1 MRYQSMIRSSARSR
15 RKAGYLC
22 RLFDLGLLFVPC
34 ITNNTD
40 GNMDAN
46 NATYANNDIYA
57 NNGIYANSAACAT
70 CANNAFCTTKPF
82 RPRLWGL
89 VLLGSAQ
96 LAPQ

>member
-1 MRYQSMIRSSARSR
+1 MIQSSSRSR
-15 RKAGYLC
+15 RKAGYLR
-22 RLFDLGLLFVPC
+22 RLFDRWLLFVPC

-40 GNMDAN
+40 GNRDAN
-46 NATYANNDIYA
+46 NATYATYA
-57 NNGIYANSAACAT
+57 NNATYAT
-70 CANNAFCTTKPF
+70 CANNAFYTTKPF

>member
-1 MRYQSMIRSSARSR
+1 MIQSSSRSR
-15 RKAGYLC
+15 RKAGYLR
-22 RLFDLGLLFVPC
+22 RLFDRGLLSPC
-34 ITNNTD
+34 ITNNID

-46 NATYANNDIYA
+46 NATYATYANNDIYA
-57 NNGIYANSAACAT
+57 NSATCAT
-70 CANNAFCTTKPF
+70 CANNAFYTTKPF

>member
-1 MRYQSMIRSSARSR
+1 MIQSSSWSR
-15 RKAGYLC
+15 RKAGYLR
-22 RLFDLGLLFVPC
+22 RLFDRGLLFVPC
-34 ITNNTD
+34 ITNTY
-40 GNMDAN
+40 AN
-46 NATYANNDIYA
+46 NATYATYANNDIYA
-57 NNGIYANSAACAT
+57 NNGIYANSATYAT

>member
-1 MRYQSMIRSSARSR
+1 MIQSSSRFR

-22 RLFDLGLLFVPC
+22 RLFDLGLLFVLC
-34 ITNNTD
+34 ITNTY
-40 GNMDAN
+40 AN
-46 NATYANNDIYA
+46 NATYATYATCANNDIYA
-57 NNGIYANSAACAT
+57 NNGIYANSVGGT
-70 CANNAFCTTKPF
+70 NNAFYTTKPF

>member
-1 MRYQSMIRSSARSR
+1 MIQSLSRSR
-15 RKAGYLC
+15 RKAGYLR
-22 RLFDLGLLFVPC
+22 RLFDRGLLFWPC

-40 GNMDAN
+40 GNRDAN
-46 NATYANNDIYA
+46 DATYATYATYA
-57 NNGIYANSAACAT
+57 NNGIYANSATCAT
-70 CANNAFCTTKPF
+70 CANNAFYTTKPF

>member
-1 MRYQSMIRSSARSR
+1 MIQSSSRFR

-22 RLFDLGLLFVPC
+22 RLFDLGLLFVLC
-34 ITNNTD
+34 ITNTY
-40 GNMDAN
+40 AN
-46 NATYANNDIYA
+46 NATYATYATCATCANNDIYA
-57 NNGIYANSAACAT
+57 NNGIYANSATYAI
-70 CANNAFCTTKPF
+70 CANNAFYTTKPF

>member
-1 MRYQSMIRSSARSR
+1 MIQSLSRSR
-15 RKAGYLC
+15 RKAGYLR
-22 RLFDLGLLFVPC
+22 RLFDRGLLFEPC

-40 GNMDAN
+40 GNRDAN

-57 NNGIYANSAACAT
+57 NNGIYANSVGGT
-70 CANNAFCTTKPF
+70 NNAFCTTKPF

-96 LAPQ
+96 LVPQ

>member
-1 MRYQSMIRSSARSR
+1 MIQSSSRSR
-15 RKAGYLC
+15 RKAGYLR
-22 RLFDLGLLFVPC
+22 RLFDRGLLFVPC

-40 GNMDAN
+40 GNRDAN
-46 NATYANNDIYA
+46 NATYATYANNDIYA
-57 NNGIYANSAACAT
+57 NNGIYANSATCAT
-70 CANNAFCTTKPF
+70 CANNAFYTTKPF

>member
-1 MRYQSMIRSSARSR
+1 MIQFSSRSC
-15 RKAGYLC
+15 RKAGYLR
-22 RLFDLGLLFVPC
+22 RLFDRGLLFVPC
-34 ITNNTD
+34 ITNNID

-46 NATYANNDIYA
+46 NATYATYANNDIYA
-57 NNGIYANSAACAT
+57 ICIYANSATYAI
-70 CANNAFCTTKPF
+70 CANNAFYTTKPF

>member
-1 MRYQSMIRSSARSR
+1 MIRYLSWSR
-15 RKAGYLC
+15 RKAGYLR
-22 RLFDLGLLFVPC
+22 RLFGRGLLFVPC
-34 ITNNTD
+34 ITNTY
-40 GNMDAN
+40 AN
-46 NATYANNDIYA
+46 NAIYATYANNDIYA
-57 NNGIYANSAACAT
+57 NNGIYAT

>member
-1 MRYQSMIRSSARSR
+1 MR
-15 RKAGYLC
+15 
-22 RLFDLGLLFVPC
+22 RLFDRRLLFVTC

-40 GNMDAN
+40 GNRDAN
-46 NATYANNDIYA
+46 NATYATCANNDIYA
-57 NNGIYANSAACAT
+57 NNGIYANSATCATCAT
-70 CANNAFCTTKPF
+70 CANNAFYTTKPF

>member
-1 MRYQSMIRSSARSR
+1 
-15 RKAGYLC
+15 
-22 RLFDLGLLFVPC
+22 
-34 ITNNTD
+34 
-40 GNMDAN
+40 MDAY

-57 NNGIYANSAACAT
+57 NNGIYANSVGGT
-70 CANNAFCTTKPF
+70 NNAFYTTKPF

>member
-1 MRYQSMIRSSARSR
+1 MIQSSSRSR
-15 RKAGYLC
+15 RKAGYFR
-22 RLFDLGLLFVPC
+22 RLFDRGLLFVPC

-40 GNMDAN
+40 GNRDAD
-46 NATYANNDIYA
+46 NATYATYA
-57 NNGIYANSAACAT
+57 NNGIYANSAACA
-70 CANNAFCTTKPF
+70 NNAFYTTKPF